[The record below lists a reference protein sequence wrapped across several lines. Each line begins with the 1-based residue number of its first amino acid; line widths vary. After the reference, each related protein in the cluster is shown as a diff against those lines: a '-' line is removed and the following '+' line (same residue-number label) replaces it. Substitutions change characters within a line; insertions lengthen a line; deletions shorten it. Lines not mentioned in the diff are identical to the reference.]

1 VPRGALLDTT
11 DAGHAH
17 VGILRPVNGVAL
29 VSVITPIVAVI
40 ATSAVAIWTARQSAK
55 LARESAQQSAN
66 LARESA
72 RLSANLA
79 RETRVRQRLADS
91 YLEVLRI
98 VECDRL

>member
-1 VPRGALLDTT
+1 M
-11 DAGHAH
+11 
-17 VGILRPVNGVAL
+17 NGVAL